1 MQDITGEN
9 LSLLF
14 AHIEEAG
21 LTVDRASQQ
30 IRLPEWCN
38 SVKIDV
44 GLSHNAPMTAEWL
57 RRQPE
62 GLVVFC
68 FEPLDANIQSSKQ
81 AVKNLIETN
90 GIKSKAVFLQFAL
103 GQTEGIQDM
112 FVTPDP
118 GQSSFLEPL
127 KVDVVSVEKV
137 RVTRLESLLRLI
149 DWDKT
154 PRVDFLKTDCQG
166 TDIEVLLGAGDLLGK
181 VAIVT
186 SEAESSSYKGAKNN
200 GKSIASLMD
209 TKGFKQ
215 LNPRP
220 AYRVVLGEFIKKF
233 NLIHALYLKM
243 IANTSAA
250 SPQQGGSISTEDPT
264 FLNTKFEHLV
274 NAGEITAFQKG

>member
-1 MQDITGEN
+1 
-9 LSLLF
+9 
-14 AHIEEAG
+14 
-21 LTVDRASQQ
+21 
-30 IRLPEWCN
+30 
-38 SVKIDV
+38 
-44 GLSHNAPMTAEWL
+44 
-57 RRQPE
+57 
-62 GLVVFC
+62 VF
-68 FEPLDANIQSSKQ
+68 F
-81 AVKNLIETN
+81 
-90 GIKSKAVFLQFAL
+90 QFAL
-103 GQTEGIQDM
+103 GQSEGIQDM

-137 RVTRLESLLRLI
+137 RVTRLQSLLRLI